1 MFGHNKQHPC
11 LLIFIYIVL
20 NYRVTIRACNI
31 LIIILIISVKLLSN
45 KLIQKLHVS
54 KNYKLSEDC
63 QKHRPK
69 YVGATINE

>member
-11 LLIFIYIVL
+11 LLIVIYIVL

-45 KLIQKLHVS
+45 KLTQKLHVS
-54 KNYKLSEDC
+54 KNL
-63 QKHRPK
+63 Q
-69 YVGATINE
+69 AL